1 MTMTT
6 DRNTPDDLL
15 DGLFAD
21 ARATAPA
28 LPDDL
33 RARILADADSVL
45 APVAPAPRP
54 GFSWRAALGGWLP
67 QSVAGGLT
75 AAAAGFWFGVV
86 ATPLPVAAL
95 DMPVWV
101 EGALDYIDIVTLP
114 LLGMDDT
121 YLAGF

>member
-6 DRNTPDDLL
+6 DRDTPDPLL
-15 DGLFAD
+15 DALFAE

-33 RARILADADSVL
+33 RARILADADKML
-45 APVAPAPRP
+45 APVVPSRPR
-54 GFSWRAALGGWLP
+54 FSLRSFLSGWLP
-67 QSVAGGLT
+67 TSVAGGVT
-75 AAAAGFWFGVV
+75 AAAAGFWIGVM
-86 ATPLPVAAL
+86 ATPMPVAAL
-95 DMPVWV
+95 DMPIWV
-101 EGALDYIDIVTLP
+101 EGALDYFDTVTLP